1 MRKGAL
7 IQPSP
12 ERPLGHHLK
21 SREQDKFRKNT
32 GIIPTQHCPE
42 LGSPSEAYTTK
53 SVLPRHFHSTLPTGV
68 LLCLTPVPTR
78 SQESNRRQNKG
89 LMPYH
94 AASLT
99 CACENLHFPCL
110 PQLDSHVLQHP
121 LYLVTGT
128 GQGVVLHIPGSPQL
142 RSDF

>member
-1 MRKGAL
+1 MRKGAPR
-7 IQPSP
+7 QPIP

-21 SREQDKFRKNT
+21 SREQSMLRKNT
-32 GIIPTQHCPE
+32 GIIPIQHCPE
-42 LGSPSEAYTTK
+42 LDHPLKPILQSPSSLEISIVSCPQVSFCVSLLSPQGAK
-53 SVLPRHFHSTLPTGV
+53 SP
-68 LLCLTPVPTR
+68 
-78 SQESNRRQNKG
+78 NRRQNKG
-89 LMPYH
+89 LMPHH

-121 LYLVTGT
+121 LYLVTGI
-128 GQGVVLHIPGSPQL
+128 GQGVMLHIPGSPQL